1 MPDEMAKKAQK
12 FYCKFVKMLKRLLK
26 NWSFLIEKVVDIV
39 SMKRNGNSKTRNKC
53 QKYNTVSAILLNNL
67 KSWKAPLAM
76 KNKIKLP
83 FPPWIESRF
92 YE

>member
-1 MPDEMAKKAQK
+1 MPDEMAKKAQN
-12 FYCKFVKMLKRLLK
+12 FYCKFVKIKRLLK

-67 KSWKAPLAM
+67 KGWKAPLAM

-83 FPPWIESRF
+83 FPPWIESRC